1 MASIYRSPHAYQIG
15 ADTVERLRSEID
27 SGQAGDKVDFG
38 DPAAAPLGSDEE
50 AAGTPPD
57 RAAIA
62 RTRMQEIVRRPH
74 ARWTAGPILYV
85 SFITVLI
92 IIALLLALKYS

>member
-1 MASIYRSPHAYQIG
+1 MAATHRHAHQFVA

-27 SGQAGDKVDFG
+27 SGQAGDKVNFG

-62 RTRMQEIVRRPH
+62 RARQQEVVRRPLV
-74 ARWTAGPILYV
+74 RRTAAPILYV
-85 SFITVLI
+85 SFITALI
-92 IIALLLALKYS
+92 MTALLLALKYS

>member
-1 MASIYRSPHAYQIG
+1 MASTPRSPHAHQIG

-38 DPAAAPLGSDEE
+38 DPAVAPLGSDEE

-57 RAAIA
+57 RVAIA
-62 RTRMQEIVRRPH
+62 RARQQEVVRRPH
-74 ARWTAGPILYV
+74 VRRTAGPILYA
-85 SFITVLI
+85 SFITVLF